1 LKKRSNKVI
10 CKARQTFEPQLP
22 EISCVALC
30 MELLDLKE
38 SIGIWIGSETT
49 WNLLVMRRL
58 ASQELQSKS
67 RYTVDI
73 KAGVFSHG
81 PMDLL

>member
-1 LKKRSNKVI
+1 
-10 CKARQTFEPQLP
+10 
-22 EISCVALC
+22 